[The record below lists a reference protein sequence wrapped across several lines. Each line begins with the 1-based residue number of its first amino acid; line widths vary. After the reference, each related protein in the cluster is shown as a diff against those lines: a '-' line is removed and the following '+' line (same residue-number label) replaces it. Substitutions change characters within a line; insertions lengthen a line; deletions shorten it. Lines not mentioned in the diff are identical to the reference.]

1 MSDFSIIGNR
11 TAMIDAAAKTTGAG
25 KYTDDLSVPGM
36 LVGKILHSPYP
47 HARIR
52 RIDTSRAEKC
62 EGVVAVVVGQDAPN
76 PYGILPVGHDEYALA
91 LDKVRYVG
99 DNVACV
105 VAVSESI
112 AETALELID
121 VEYEVLPAYFDPEE
135 SMKAVTDLIHDS
147 KPGNLEKDYHHVFG
161 DPDQGF
167 AGADQIAEARFIA
180 NEVTHAAMEPHSTL
194 ASFEID
200 PHTGK
205 PGRLTVWSST
215 QVPYYLQH
223 KLSLVLEMP
232 MAQIRVIKPL
242 VGGGF
247 GGKSEVIPLE
257 IIAAIAARKAQAA
270 VKITYTRE
278 EVFWA
283 HRGRPRTIIDLKTGV
298 KKDGRITAV
307 KARVVQDG
315 GAYCS
320 YGVVT
325 ILYSG
330 ALLGALYDIPNIQY
344 DGYRVLTNKPA
355 CGAMRGHGT
364 VNVRFAFESQLDELA
379 LAIGMD
385 PAEIRQRNLLQPPC
399 ITVNGLRVQ
408 SYGLPECI
416 EKTVDR
422 SGWKQRKGKLPRGR
436 GLGIACSHYVSGA
449 ANSIIRSD
457 MPHST
462 VNIKIDRD
470 GGVVVYTGASEI
482 GQGSDTMTAQIA
494 AEVLGCSLPRVRVIA
509 ADTDLTPIDIGS
521 YSSRVTFMAGNATLR
536 AASEVKRLIAA
547 AAAKKMGC
555 AAEDLIFRNDQ
566 VLRKN
571 AAASVGELADK
582 SVRTTQDEAS
592 VSGRVEG
599 QILRGSLQQKRKEEG
614 PKEKMSFEEAVVAAI
629 DFHGGLTGTGSYAPP
644 QEARGGKHKGAG
656 VGPSP
661 AYSYSAQVAEV
672 SVDEETG
679 EVVVHKV
686 WAAHDCGRALNPV
699 SVEGQIIGSVW
710 MGMGQALTEEMV
722 WKDGMLMNPGLLE
735 YRSPSSVESPEVEPI
750 IVESVD
756 PEGPFGAK
764 ECSEGS
770 LAATIPAIAN
780 AIYDAVGVRL
790 RESPFTPE
798 RVLSALRAKR
808 NARALNLT
816 KVLTRL
822 LRHASA
828 NTADRCASKVRAR
841 NATRSIHRGEKCR
854 PPRAVPIEPY
864 KVQTAPAQNCR
875 RRNRVSRGTFDA
887 CRAWQLAR
895 AGSNSHPNHCRR
907 HRFNSIDAAET
918 IRAGAR
924 SRSARNRSAARHPAA
939 ARRRRRN
946 RGPHHAPRHRALRLS
961 APALCG
967 PHRSSGDRGIART
980 AEHGHH
986 RR

>member
-1 MSDFSIIGNR
+1 MTNEFSIIGKPI
-11 TAMIDAAAKTTGAG
+11 AMVDAAGKTTGAG
-25 KYTDDLSVPGM
+25 KYTDDLSLPGM
-36 LVGKILHSPYP
+36 LMGRILHSPYP
-47 HARIR
+47 HARIK
-52 RIDTSRAEKC
+52 RIDTSRAEKL
-62 EGVVAVVVGQDAPN
+62 EGVLAVVTGQDAPN
-76 PYGILPVGHDEYALA
+76 PYGILPVGHDEHALA

-105 VAVSESI
+105 AAVDE
-112 AETALELID
+112 ATADKALELID

-135 SMKAVTDLIHDS
+135 AMKAETDLIHDN
-147 KPGNLEKDYHHVFG
+147 KPYNIEKDYHHVFG
-161 DPDQGF
+161 DPEKGF
-167 AGADQIAEARFIA
+167 AEAECVAEARFIA

-194 ASFEID
+194 AAFEID

-257 IIAAIAARKAQAA
+257 IIAAIAARAA
-270 VKITYTRE
+270 RAPVKITYTRE

-283 HRGRPRTIIDLKTGV
+283 HRGRPRTIVDLKTGV
-298 KKDGRITAV
+298 NKDGRITAV
-307 KARVVQDG
+307 KARVIQDG

-330 ALLGALYDIPNIQY
+330 ALLGALYDIPKMQY

-379 LAIGMD
+379 AKVGLD
-385 PAEIRQRNLLQPPC
+385 PAEIRQRNLLKPPC
-399 ITVNGLRVQ
+399 VTINSLRVQ

-416 EKTVDR
+416 EKVVER

-436 GLGIACSHYVSGA
+436 GLGIGCSHYVSGA

-462 VNIKIDRD
+462 VNMKTDRD

-494 AEVLGCSLPRVRVIA
+494 AEVLGCSLGRVKIIA

-521 YSSRVTFMAGNATLR
+521 YSSRVTFMAGTATLR
-536 AASEVKRLIAA
+536 AAEEVKKQIALAA
-547 AAAKKMGC
+547 AHQMNC
-555 AAEDLIFRNDQ
+555 APEDLVFRDDIVSKSHNVGAGVPP
-566 VLRKN
+566 VLAPGGDERGRSSLHRP
-571 AAASVGELADK
+571 AG
-582 SVRTTQDEAS
+582 EAS

-599 QILRGSLQQKRKEEG
+599 QILRGSLQQKRKDEG
-614 PKEKMSFEEAVVAAI
+614 PKDSMTFEEAVVAAI
-629 DFHGGLTGTGSYAPP
+629 DFHGALTGTGSYVPP
-644 QEARGGKHKGAG
+644 PEARGGKFKGAG

-679 EVVVHKV
+679 EVTVHKV

-722 WKDGMLMNPGLLE
+722 WKGGMLMNPGLLE

-750 IVESVD
+750 IVESID

-770 LAATIPAIAN
+770 LAATIPAISN
-780 AIYDAVGVRL
+780 AIYDAVGIRL
-790 RESPFTPE
+790 HECPFTPE
-798 RVLSALRAKR
+798 RVLAALRAKK
-808 NARALNLT
+808 NAKFVNLT
-816 KVLTRL
+816 EGVDPASPTHFREHGGSLWFRGKGPE
-822 LRHASA
+822 RHPL
-828 NTADRCASKVRAR
+828 DPAR
-841 NATRSIHRGEKCR
+841 RET
-854 PPRAVPIEPY
+854 
-864 KVQTAPAQNCR
+864 
-875 RRNRVSRGTFDA
+875 
-887 CRAWQLAR
+887 
-895 AGSNSHPNHCRR
+895 
-907 HRFNSIDAAET
+907 AAET
-918 IRAGAR
+918 G
-924 SRSARNRSAARHPAA
+924 
-939 ARRRRRN
+939 
-946 RGPHHAPRHRALRLS
+946 
-961 APALCG
+961 
-967 PHRSSGDRGIART
+967 GDD
-980 AEHGHH
+980 
-986 RR
+986 

>member
-1 MSDFSIIGNR
+1 MSDFSIIGKP
-11 TAMIDAAAKTTGAG
+11 TAMIDAAEKTTGGG

-47 HARIR
+47 HARIKH
-52 RIDTSRAEKC
+52 IDTTRAEKLD
-62 EGVVAVVVGQDAPN
+62 GVVAVVIGKDAPN
-76 PYGILPVGHDEYALA
+76 PYGILPVGHDEHALA

-105 VAVSESI
+105 VAISESV
-112 AETALELID
+112 AEKALELIE
-121 VEYEVLPAYFDPEE
+121 VEYELLPAYFDPEE
-135 SMKAVTDLIHDS
+135 SMKAQTDLIHDN

-161 DPDQGF
+161 EPDKGF
-167 AGADQIAEARFIA
+167 AEADQIAEARFIA

-194 ASFEID
+194 ASFELD

-223 KLSLVLEMP
+223 KLSLVLELP

-257 IIAAIAARKAQAA
+257 IIAAVAARKAQAP

-298 KKDGRITAV
+298 KNDGRITAV

-330 ALLGALYDIPNIQY
+330 ALLGALYDIPHIQY

-379 LAIGMD
+379 TAIGMD
-385 PAEIRQRNLLQPPC
+385 PAEIRQRNLLKPPC

-416 EKTVDR
+416 EKTVER
-422 SGWKQRKGKLPRGR
+422 SRWRQRHGKLPKGR

-482 GQGSDTMTAQIA
+482 GQGSDTMTAQVA
-494 AEVLGCSLPRVRVIA
+494 AEILGCTLSRVRVIA

-536 AASEVKRLIAA
+536 AAEDVKKRIAA
-547 AAAKKMGC
+547 AAAKKMNC
-555 AAEDLIFRNDQ
+555 APDDLMFREDLVFRKGSIPPSRKKDQ
-566 VLRKN
+566 
-571 AAASVGELADK
+571 SEELEVTEAG
-582 SVRTTQDEAS
+582 AS

-599 QILRGSLQQKRKEEG
+599 QILRGSLQQKRKEEA
-614 PKEKMSFEEAVVAAI
+614 PKDWMTFEEAVVAAI
-629 DFHGGLTGTGSYAPP
+629 DFHGALTGTGSYAPP
-644 QEARGGKHKGAG
+644 PEARGGKHKGGG

-672 SVDEETG
+672 SVDEDTG
-679 EVVVHKV
+679 EVTVHKV

-722 WKDGMLMNPGLLE
+722 WKDGMLMNAGMLE
-735 YRSPSSVESPEVEPI
+735 YRSPSSIESPEVEPI
-750 IVESVD
+750 IVESID

-770 LAATIPAIAN
+770 LAATIPAISN

-790 RESPFTPE
+790 HESPFTPE
-798 RVLSALRAKR
+798 RVLAALRAKR
-808 NARALNLT
+808 HDKVLNLT
-816 KVLTRL
+816 EGV
-822 LRHASA
+822 
-828 NTADRCASKVRAR
+828 D
-841 NATRSIHRGEKCR
+841 
-854 PPRAVPIEPY
+854 P
-864 KVQTAPAQNCR
+864 TAPAHFR
-875 RRNRVSRGTFDA
+875 EHG
-887 CRAWQLAR
+887 
-895 AGSNSHPNHCRR
+895 
-907 HRFNSIDAAET
+907 
-918 IRAGAR
+918 GALCFKGKGP
-924 SRSARNRSAARHPAA
+924 ARHALDP
-939 ARRRRRN
+939 ARRDV
-946 RGPHHAPRHRALRLS
+946 P
-961 APALCG
+961 APAG
-967 PHRSSGDRGIART
+967 GGD
-980 AEHGHH
+980 
-986 RR
+986 

>member
-1 MSDFSIIGNR
+1 MTDFSIIGKP
-11 TAMIDAAAKTTGAG
+11 TAMIDAAEKTTGAG
-25 KYTDDLSVPGM
+25 KYTDDLAVPGM
-36 LVGKILHSPYP
+36 LVGKILHSPHP
-47 HARIR
+47 HARIKK
-52 RIDTSRAEKC
+52 IGTSRAEQLD
-62 EGVVAVVVGQDAPN
+62 GVVAVVVGTDAPN
-76 PYGILPVGHDEYALA
+76 PYGILPVGHDEHALA

-105 VAVSESI
+105 VATSEAI
-112 AETALELID
+112 AEKALELID
-121 VEYEVLPAYFDPEE
+121 VEYEVLPAHFDPEQ
-135 SMKAVTDLIHDS
+135 SMQAQSDFIHDN
-147 KPGNLEKDYHHVFG
+147 KPHNVEKDYHHVFG
-161 DPDQGF
+161 DPEKGF
-167 AGADQIAEARFIA
+167 AEADEIAEARFLA

-232 MAQIRVIKPL
+232 MQQIRVIKPL

-257 IIAAIAARKAQAA
+257 IIAAIAARKAQAP

-298 KKDGRITAV
+298 KHDGRITAV

-320 YGVVT
+320 YGIVT

-379 LAIGMD
+379 AKVGID
-385 PAEIRQRNLLQPPC
+385 PAEIRQRNLLRPPC
-399 ITVNGLRVQ
+399 ITVNGLRVR

-416 EKTVDR
+416 EKIVER
-422 SGWKQRKGKLPRGR
+422 SDWKNRRGKMPKGR

-482 GQGSDTMTAQIA
+482 GQGSDTMTAQVA
-494 AEVLGCSLPRVRVIA
+494 AEALGCSLGRVRIVA

-536 AASEVKRLIAA
+536 AANEVKKLIAA
-547 AAAKKMGC
+547 AAAKKMNC
-555 AAEDLIFRNDQ
+555 APEDLTFRDDRVERLNSCGDGRPRPAGEAKASAAVDDQ
-566 VLRKN
+566 P
-571 AAASVGELADK
+571 
-582 SVRTTQDEAS
+582 S
-592 VSGRVEG
+592 VSGHVEG
-599 QILRGSLQQKRKEEG
+599 QILRGSLQQKRKDEG
-614 PKEKMSFEEAVVAAI
+614 PKDSMSFEEAVVAAI
-629 DFHGGLTGTGSYAPP
+629 DFHGALTGTGSYAPP
-644 QEARGGKHKGAG
+644 AEARGGKHKGAG

-661 AYSYSAQVAEV
+661 AYSYSAQVADV

-679 EVVVHKV
+679 EVTVHKV

-699 SVEGQIIGSVW
+699 AVEGQIIGSVW

-735 YRSPSSVESPEVEPI
+735 YRSPSSVESPEIEPI
-750 IVESVD
+750 IVESID

-780 AIYDAVGVRL
+780 AIYDAVGIRL
-790 RESPFTPE
+790 HESPFTPE
-798 RVLSALRAKR
+798 RVLAALRAKK
-808 NARALNLT
+808 NAKVLNLT
-816 KVLTRL
+816 EGVDPTEPQRFREHGGALCFKGKGPE
-822 LRHASA
+822 RHEM
-828 NTADRCASKVRAR
+828 DL
-841 NATRSIHRGEKCR
+841 
-854 PPRAVPIEPY
+854 
-864 KVQTAPAQNCR
+864 
-875 RRNRVSRGTFDA
+875 SRGTT
-887 CRAWQLAR
+887 RSES
-895 AGSNSHPNHCRR
+895 G
-907 HRFNSIDAAET
+907 AA
-918 IRAGAR
+918 
-924 SRSARNRSAARHPAA
+924 
-939 ARRRRRN
+939 
-946 RGPHHAPRHRALRLS
+946 
-961 APALCG
+961 
-967 PHRSSGDRGIART
+967 D
-980 AEHGHH
+980 
-986 RR
+986 

>member
-1 MSDFSIIGNR
+1 MSGNFSIIGR
-11 TAMIDAAAKTTGAG
+11 PTAMIDAAEKTTGVG

-36 LVGKILHSPYP
+36 LTGKILHSPYP
-47 HARIR
+47 HALIKS
-52 RIDTSRAEKC
+52 IDTSRAEKC
-62 EGVVAVVVGQDAPN
+62 DGVVAVVVGKDAPN

-112 AETALELID
+112 AENALESIA
-121 VEYEVLPAYFDPEE
+121 VEYELLPAYFDPEE
-135 SMKAVTDLIHDS
+135 SMRAQTNLIHGS
-147 KPGNLEKDYHHVFG
+147 KPGNLEKDYHHIFG
-161 DPDQGF
+161 NPDQGF
-167 AGADQIAEARFIA
+167 AQADQIAEARFIA

-194 ASFEID
+194 ASFELD

-232 MAQIRVIKPL
+232 MSQIRVIKPL

-247 GGKSEVIPLE
+247 GGKSEVIPIE
-257 IIAAIAARKAQAA
+257 IIAAIAARKAQAP

-298 KKDGRITAV
+298 KTDGRITAV

-379 LAIGMD
+379 TKIGMD

-416 EKTVDR
+416 EKTVER
-422 SGWKQRKGKLPRGR
+422 SGWKQRKGKMPKGR

-482 GQGSDTMTAQIA
+482 GQGSDTMTAQVA

-536 AASEVKRLIAA
+536 AAAEVKKLIAA
-547 AAAKKMGC
+547 AAAQKMICG
-555 AAEDLIFRNDQ
+555 ADDLIFRDDL
-566 VLRKN
+566 VFKKGSRDTTVKKD
-571 AAASVGELADK
+571 LADE
-582 SVRTTQDEAS
+582 VDVTQAGAS

-599 QILRGSLQQKRKEEG
+599 QILRRSLQQKRNEEG
-614 PKEKMSFEEAVVAAI
+614 PKDWMTFEEAVVAAI
-629 DFHGGLTGTGSYAPP
+629 DFHGALTGTGSYAPP

-661 AYSYSAQVAEV
+661 AYSYAAQVAEV

-679 EVVVHKV
+679 EVTVHKV

-750 IVESVD
+750 IVESID

-790 RESPFTPE
+790 HESPFTPE
-798 RVLSALRAKR
+798 RVLAALRAK
-808 NARALNLT
+808 NQAKALNLT
-816 KVLTRL
+816 QGVDPTSPQRFREHGGSLCFKGKGPQ
-822 LRHASA
+822 RHALDPARQEAPSVA
-828 NTADRCASKVRAR
+828 GGAD
-841 NATRSIHRGEKCR
+841 
-854 PPRAVPIEPY
+854 
-864 KVQTAPAQNCR
+864 
-875 RRNRVSRGTFDA
+875 
-887 CRAWQLAR
+887 
-895 AGSNSHPNHCRR
+895 
-907 HRFNSIDAAET
+907 
-918 IRAGAR
+918 
-924 SRSARNRSAARHPAA
+924 
-939 ARRRRRN
+939 
-946 RGPHHAPRHRALRLS
+946 
-961 APALCG
+961 
-967 PHRSSGDRGIART
+967 
-980 AEHGHH
+980 
-986 RR
+986 

>member
-1 MSDFSIIGNR
+1 MTKTDDQRPASTFSTIGR
-11 TAMIDAAAKTTGAG
+11 STAMIDAAEKTTGAG

-47 HARIR
+47 HARIM
-52 RIDTSRAEKC
+52 RIGTSRAEAL
-62 EGVVAVVVGQDAPN
+62 EGVVAVVTGPDAPN
-76 PYGILPVGHDEYALA
+76 PFGILPVGHDEHALA

-105 VAVSESI
+105 AAISESI
-112 AETALELID
+112 AEKALELID
-121 VEYEVLPAYFDPEE
+121 VEYELLPAYFDPED
-135 SMKAVTDLIHDS
+135 SMNAETDLIHDN
-147 KPGNLEKDYHHVFG
+147 KPHNLEKDYHHVFG
-161 DPDQGF
+161 DPDKAFGE
-167 AGADQIAEARFIA
+167 ADCVLEARFLA

-194 ASFEID
+194 ASFETD
-200 PHTGK
+200 PHTGE
-205 PGRLTVWSST
+205 PGRLIIWSST

-223 KLSLVLEMP
+223 KLSLVLDMP
-232 MAQIRVIKPL
+232 MQQIRVIKPL

-257 IIAAIAARKAQAA
+257 IIAAVAARKAKAP

-278 EVFWA
+278 EVFLA

-298 KKDGRITAV
+298 KNDGRITAV

-364 VNVRFAFESQLDELA
+364 VNVRFAFESQLDEIAARLN
-379 LAIGMD
+379 ID
-385 PAEIRQRNLLQPPC
+385 PAEIRRRNLLKPPC

-416 EKTVDR
+416 DQVVTR
-422 SGWKQRKGKLPRGR
+422 SRWSERKRDLPKSR

-470 GGVVVYTGASEI
+470 GGVVVYTGASDI
-482 GQGSDTMTAQIA
+482 GQGSDTMVAQIA
-494 AEVLGCSLPRVRVIA
+494 AETLGCSLGRVRVIA

-521 YSSRVTFMAGNATLR
+521 YSSRVTFMNGNATLR
-536 AASEVKRLIAA
+536 AAEQVKKQIAA
-547 AAAKKMGC
+547 AAAKRMDC
-555 AAEDLIFRNDQ
+555 APEDLVFREDRVTHSDNRPR
-566 VLRKN
+566 VSGVAP
-571 AAASVGELADK
+571 AANNGADV
-582 SVRTTQDEAS
+582 SQPT

-599 QILRGSLQQKRKEEG
+599 QILRGSLQQKRKDEG
-614 PKEKMSFEEAVVAAI
+614 PKESMSFEEAVVAAI
-629 DFHGGLTGTGSYAPP
+629 DFHGALSGTGSYAPP
-644 QEARGGKHKGAG
+644 IEARGGKHKGAG

-679 EVVVHKV
+679 EVTVHKV

-699 SVEGQIIGSVW
+699 SVEGQVIGSVW
-710 MGMGQALTEEMV
+710 MGMGQALTEEMI

-735 YRSPSSVESPEVEPI
+735 YRSPSSIESPEVEAI
-750 IVESVD
+750 IVESID

-764 ECSEGS
+764 ESSEGS

-780 AIYDAVGVRL
+780 AIYNAVGVRL
-790 RESPFTPE
+790 HESPFTPE
-798 RVLSALRAKR
+798 RVLAALRSKNKAKT
-808 NARALNLT
+808 LNLT
-816 KVLTRL
+816 EGVDPTSPVRFREHGGSLWFKGKGPD
-822 LRHASA
+822 RHALDPSRRSTVA
-828 NTADRCASKVRAR
+828 EGGAD
-841 NATRSIHRGEKCR
+841 
-854 PPRAVPIEPY
+854 
-864 KVQTAPAQNCR
+864 
-875 RRNRVSRGTFDA
+875 
-887 CRAWQLAR
+887 
-895 AGSNSHPNHCRR
+895 
-907 HRFNSIDAAET
+907 
-918 IRAGAR
+918 
-924 SRSARNRSAARHPAA
+924 
-939 ARRRRRN
+939 
-946 RGPHHAPRHRALRLS
+946 
-961 APALCG
+961 
-967 PHRSSGDRGIART
+967 
-980 AEHGHH
+980 
-986 RR
+986 

>member
-1 MSDFSIIGNR
+1 VGGNFSIIGKR
-11 TAMIDAAAKTTGAG
+11 TAMVDAAEKTTGAG
-25 KYTDDLSVPGM
+25 KYTDDLSLPGM
-36 LVGKILHSPYP
+36 LVGKILHSSYP

-52 RIDTSRAEKC
+52 RIDTRRAVAL
-62 EGVVAVVVGQDAPN
+62 EGVVTVAVGSDAPN
-76 PYGILPVGHDEYALA
+76 PYGILPVGHDEHALA

-105 VAVSESI
+105 VATSEAI
-112 AETALELID
+112 AEKALELID
-121 VEYEVLPAYFDPEE
+121 VDYEVLPAYFDPEE
-135 SMKAVTDLIHDS
+135 SMKAEADLIHDN
-147 KPGNLEKDYHHVFG
+147 KPHNLEKDYHHVFG
-161 DPDQGF
+161 DPDKGF
-167 AGADQIAEARFIA
+167 AEADRVAEARFMA

-194 ASFEID
+194 ASFELD

-205 PGRLTVWSST
+205 SGRLTVWSST

-232 MAQIRVIKPL
+232 MSQIRVIKPL

-257 IIAAIAARKAQAA
+257 IIAAIAARKAKAP

-283 HRGRPRTIIDLKTGV
+283 HRGRPRTIIDLKTGATR
-298 KKDGRITAV
+298 DGRITAV

-379 LAIGMD
+379 AKIGID
-385 PAEIRQRNLLQPPC
+385 PAEIRRRNLLRPPC

-416 EKTVDR
+416 QKTVER
-422 SGWKQRKGKLPRGR
+422 SGWKQRQGKLPRGR

-482 GQGSDTMTAQIA
+482 GQGSDTMTAQVA
-494 AEVLGCSLPRVRVIA
+494 AETLGCSLARVRVIA

-536 AASEVKRLIAA
+536 AAEEVKKVIAA

-555 AAEDLIFRNDQ
+555 E
-566 VLRKN
+566 
-571 AAASVGELADK
+571 VGELILHDDVVFKKGSGPA
-582 SVRTTQDEAS
+582 SVTKDQIVDMEVTQRGTS

-614 PKEKMSFEEAVVAAI
+614 PKDWMTFEEAVVAAI
-629 DFHGGLTGTGSYAPP
+629 DFHGALTGTGSYAPP

-672 SVDEETG
+672 TVDEDTG
-679 EVVVHKV
+679 EVTVHKV

-735 YRSPSSVESPEVEPI
+735 YRSPSSIESPEVEAI
-750 IVESVD
+750 IVESID

-790 RESPFTPE
+790 HECPFTPE
-798 RVLSALRAKR
+798 RVLAALRAKR
-808 NARALNLT
+808 NAKVLNLT
-816 KVLTRL
+816 EGVDPTAPVRFREHGGSLCFEGKGPE
-822 LRHASA
+822 RHAL
-828 NTADRCASKVRAR
+828 D
-841 NATRSIHRGEKCR
+841 
-854 PPRAVPIEPY
+854 P
-864 KVQTAPAQNCR
+864 
-875 RRNRVSRGTFDA
+875 
-887 CRAWQLAR
+887 
-895 AGSNSHPNHCRR
+895 
-907 HRFNSIDAAET
+907 
-918 IRAGAR
+918 
-924 SRSARNRSAARHPAA
+924 
-939 ARRRRRN
+939 ARRAS
-946 RGPHHAPRHRALRLS
+946 PAS
-961 APALCG
+961 AGGA
-967 PHRSSGDRGIART
+967 D
-980 AEHGHH
+980 
-986 RR
+986 

>member
-1 MSDFSIIGNR
+1 MDNFSIIGKP
-11 TAMIDAAAKTTGAG
+11 TAMIDAAEKTTGAG
-25 KYTDDLSVPGM
+25 KYTDDLSLPGM
-36 LVGKILHSPYP
+36 LVGKILHSTYP
-47 HARIR
+47 HARIK

-62 EGVVAVVVGQDAPN
+62 DGVVAVVVGKDAPN

-105 VAVSESI
+105 VAVSEAI
-112 AETALELID
+112 AEKALELID

-135 SMKAVTDLIHDS
+135 SMKAQSDLIHDS
-147 KPGNLEKDYHHVFG
+147 KPHNLEKDYHHVFG

-167 AGADQIAEARFIA
+167 AEADQVAEARFIA

-257 IIAAIAARKAQAA
+257 IIAAIAARKARAP

-298 KKDGRITAV
+298 KRDGRITAV

-379 LAIGMD
+379 AKIGMD
-385 PAEIRQRNLLQPPC
+385 PAEIRQHNLLQPPC
-399 ITVNGLRVQ
+399 ITVNALRVQ

-416 EKTVDR
+416 EKTVAR
-422 SGWKQRKGKLPRGR
+422 SGWKQRKGKLAKGR

-536 AASEVKRLIAA
+536 AATEVKKLIAA
-547 AAAKKMGC
+547 AAAKKMNC
-555 AAEDLIFRNDQ
+555 APGDLVFRND
-566 VLRKN
+566 VVAKKIANMGTALVGT
-571 AAASVGELADK
+571 AALGRPAEQSSA
-582 SVRTTQDEAS
+582 AS
-592 VSGRVEG
+592 VSGHVEG

-614 PKEKMSFEEAVVAAI
+614 PKDSLTFEEAVVAAI
-629 DFHGGLTGTGSYAPP
+629 DFHGALTGTGSYAPP
-644 QEARGGKHKGAG
+644 PEARGGKHKGAG

-679 EVVVHKV
+679 EVTVHKV

-750 IVESVD
+750 IVESID

-780 AIYDAVGVRL
+780 AIYDALGVRL
-790 RESPFTPE
+790 HESPFTPE
-798 RVLSALRAKR
+798 RVLAALRAKK
-808 NARALNLT
+808 NAKALNLT
-816 KVLTRL
+816 EGVDPTSPTRFREHGGSL
-822 LRHASA
+822 CFNGKGPERHALDPS
-828 NTADRCASKVRAR
+828 R
-841 NATRSIHRGEKCR
+841 R
-854 PPRAVPIEPY
+854 PQPSV
-864 KVQTAPAQNCR
+864 
-875 RRNRVSRGTFDA
+875 
-887 CRAWQLAR
+887 
-895 AGSNSHPNHCRR
+895 AGSA
-907 HRFNSIDAAET
+907 D
-918 IRAGAR
+918 
-924 SRSARNRSAARHPAA
+924 
-939 ARRRRRN
+939 
-946 RGPHHAPRHRALRLS
+946 
-961 APALCG
+961 
-967 PHRSSGDRGIART
+967 
-980 AEHGHH
+980 
-986 RR
+986 

>member
-1 MSDFSIIGNR
+1 
-11 TAMIDAAAKTTGAG
+11 
-25 KYTDDLSVPGM
+25 M
-36 LVGKILHSPYP
+36 LIGKILHSPHP
-47 HARIR
+47 HARIK
-52 RIDTSRAEKC
+52 RIDTSRAEKLD
-62 EGVVAVVVGQDAPN
+62 GVVAVVVGSDAPN
-76 PYGILPVGHDEYALA
+76 PYGILPVGHDEHALA
-91 LDKVRYVG
+91 VDKVRYVG

-105 VAVSESI
+105 AADDEAT
-112 AETALELID
+112 AERALELIE
-121 VEYEVLPAYFDPEE
+121 VEYELLPAYFDPEE
-135 SMKAVTDLIHDS
+135 SMKADRDLIHDN
-147 KPGNLEKDYHHVFG
+147 KPHNVEKDYHHVFG
-161 DPDQGF
+161 DPDKGF
-167 AGADQIAEARFIA
+167 AESDTIEEARFIA

-194 ASFEID
+194 AAFEID
-200 PHTGK
+200 SQTGK

-232 MAQIRVIKPL
+232 MSQIRVIKPL

-257 IIAAIAARKAQAA
+257 IIAAVAARKARRP

-298 KKDGRITAV
+298 TTDGRITAV

-344 DGYRVLTNKPA
+344 DGYRALTNKPA

-379 LAIGMD
+379 TKLKID
-385 PAEIRQRNLLQPPC
+385 PAEIRRRNLLQPPC
-399 ITVNGLRVQ
+399 ITVNGLRIQ

-416 EKTVDR
+416 DKVVQR
-422 SGWKQRKGKLPRGR
+422 SGWKNRQGKLPKGR
-436 GLGIACSHYVSGA
+436 GLGVACSHYVSGA

-494 AEVLGCSLPRVRVIA
+494 AEVLGCSLSRVKVVA

-536 AASEVKRLIAA
+536 AAEAVKKRIAA
-547 AAAKKMGC
+547 AAAKKMTC
-555 AAEDLIFRNDQ
+555 APEDLTFSKDLVIKKNHEGAPPLSRS
-566 VLRKN
+566 LRQG
-571 AAASVGELADK
+571 GEFDLTSA
-582 SVRTTQDEAS
+582 T

-599 QILRGSLQQKRKEEG
+599 QILRGSLQQKRKEDDS
-614 PKEKMSFEEAVVAAI
+614 PKTSMSFEEAVVAAI
-629 DFHGGLTGTGSYAPP
+629 DFHGALTGTGSYAPP
-644 QEARGGKHKGAG
+644 PEARGGKHKGGG

-672 SVDEETG
+672 SVDEDTG
-679 EVVVHKV
+679 EVTVHKV

-699 SVEGQIIGSVW
+699 AVEGQVIGSVW

-722 WKDGMLMNPGLLE
+722 WKDGLLMNPGLLE
-735 YRSPSSVESPEVEPI
+735 YRSPSSAESPEVEPI
-750 IVESVD
+750 IVESID

-764 ECSEGS
+764 ECSEGA

-780 AIYDAVGVRL
+780 AIYDAVGIRL
-790 RESPFTPE
+790 HESPFTPE
-798 RVLSALRAKR
+798 RVLAALRAKKS
-808 NARALNLT
+808 AKPLNLT
-816 KVLTRL
+816 EGVDPTSPDRFREHGGSLWFKGKGPQ
-822 LRHASA
+822 RHEL
-828 NTADRCASKVRAR
+828 D
-841 NATRSIHRGEKCR
+841 
-854 PPRAVPIEPY
+854 P
-864 KVQTAPAQNCR
+864 
-875 RRNRVSRGTFDA
+875 
-887 CRAWQLAR
+887 
-895 AGSNSHPNHCRR
+895 
-907 HRFNSIDAAET
+907 
-918 IRAGAR
+918 
-924 SRSARNRSAARHPAA
+924 
-939 ARRRRRN
+939 
-946 RGPHHAPRHRALRLS
+946 
-961 APALCG
+961 
-967 PHRSSGDRGIART
+967 ART
-980 AEHGHH
+980 KA
-986 RR
+986 

>member
-1 MSDFSIIGNR
+1 MSGDFSIIGR
-11 TAMIDAAAKTTGAG
+11 PTAMIDAAEKTTGVG

-36 LVGKILHSPYP
+36 LTGKILHSPYP
-47 HARIR
+47 HALIKS
-52 RIDTSRAEKC
+52 IDTSRAENC
-62 EGVVAVVVGQDAPN
+62 DGVVAVVVGKDAPN

-112 AETALELID
+112 AENALESIA
-121 VEYEVLPAYFDPEE
+121 VEYELLPAYFDPEE
-135 SMKAVTDLIHDS
+135 SMRAQTNLIHGS

-161 DPDQGF
+161 NPDQGF
-167 AGADQIAEARFIA
+167 AQADQIAEARFIA

-194 ASFEID
+194 ASFELD

-232 MAQIRVIKPL
+232 MSQIRVIKPL

-247 GGKSEVIPLE
+247 GGKSEVIPIE
-257 IIAAIAARKAQAA
+257 IIAAIAARKAQAP

-298 KKDGRITAV
+298 KTDGRITAV

-379 LAIGMD
+379 TKIGMD
-385 PAEIRQRNLLQPPC
+385 AAEIRQRNLLQPPC

-416 EKTVDR
+416 EKTVER
-422 SGWKQRKGKLPRGR
+422 SGWKQRKGKMPKGR

-482 GQGSDTMTAQIA
+482 GQGSDTMTAQVA

-536 AASEVKRLIAA
+536 AAREVKKLIAA
-547 AAAKKMGC
+547 AAAQKMICG
-555 AAEDLIFRNDQ
+555 ADDLIFRDDL
-566 VLRKN
+566 VFKKGTRDTTVKK
-571 AAASVGELADK
+571 ALADE
-582 SVRTTQDEAS
+582 VDITQAGAS

-599 QILRGSLQQKRKEEG
+599 QILRRSLQQKRNEEG
-614 PKEKMSFEEAVVAAI
+614 PKDWMTFEEAVVAAI
-629 DFHGGLTGTGSYAPP
+629 DFHGALTGTGSYAPP

-679 EVVVHKV
+679 EVTVHKV

-750 IVESVD
+750 IVESID

-790 RESPFTPE
+790 HESPFTPE
-798 RVLSALRAKR
+798 RVLAAVRAK
-808 NARALNLT
+808 NQAKALNLT
-816 KVLTRL
+816 QGVDPTSPQRFREHGGSLCFKGKGPQ
-822 LRHASA
+822 RHALDPARQEAPSVRGG
-828 NTADRCASKVRAR
+828 AD
-841 NATRSIHRGEKCR
+841 
-854 PPRAVPIEPY
+854 
-864 KVQTAPAQNCR
+864 
-875 RRNRVSRGTFDA
+875 
-887 CRAWQLAR
+887 
-895 AGSNSHPNHCRR
+895 
-907 HRFNSIDAAET
+907 
-918 IRAGAR
+918 
-924 SRSARNRSAARHPAA
+924 
-939 ARRRRRN
+939 
-946 RGPHHAPRHRALRLS
+946 
-961 APALCG
+961 
-967 PHRSSGDRGIART
+967 
-980 AEHGHH
+980 
-986 RR
+986 

>member
-1 MSDFSIIGNR
+1 MTDFSIIGKR
-11 TAMIDAAAKTTGAG
+11 TAMIDAAGKTTGAG
-25 KYTDDLSVPGM
+25 RYTDDLSLPGM
-36 LVGKILHSPYP
+36 LIGKILHSPYP
-47 HARIR
+47 HARIKH
-52 RIDTSRAEKC
+52 IDASRAENLQ
-62 EGVVAVVVGQDAPN
+62 GVVAVVVGKDAPN
-76 PYGILPVGHDEYALA
+76 PYGILPVGHDEHALA
-91 LDKVRYVG
+91 VDKVRYMG

-105 VAVSESI
+105 VAVSEAI
-112 AETALELID
+112 AEKAIELID

-135 SMKAVTDLIHDS
+135 SMKAHTHLIHDN
-147 KPGNLEKDYHHVFG
+147 KPQNLEKDYHHVFG
-161 DPDQGF
+161 DPDKGF
-167 AGADQIAEARFIA
+167 AEADHVAEARFIA

-194 ASFEID
+194 ASFELD

-205 PGRLTVWSST
+205 LGRLTVWSST

-223 KLSLVLEMP
+223 KLSLVLEIP
-232 MAQIRVIKPL
+232 MSQIRVIKPL

-257 IIAAIAARKAQAA
+257 IIAAVAARKAQAP

-298 KKDGRITAV
+298 TNNGRITAV

-379 LAIGMD
+379 AKIGMD
-385 PAEIRQRNLLQPPC
+385 PAEIRQRNLLRPPC
-399 ITVNGLRVQ
+399 VTVNGLRVQ

-416 EKTVDR
+416 EKTVAR
-422 SGWKQRKGKLPRGR
+422 SEWKQRRGKLPRGR

-470 GGVVVYTGASEI
+470 GGVVVFTGASEI
-482 GQGSDTMTAQIA
+482 GQGSDTMTAQVA
-494 AEVLGCSLPRVRVIA
+494 AETLGCSLSRVHVIA

-536 AASEVKRLIAA
+536 AAEEIKKRIAA
-547 AAAKKMGC
+547 AAAKKMDC
-555 AAEDLIFRNDQ
+555 AQEDLLFSDDVVYKKGI
-566 VLRKN
+566 VPP
-571 AAASVGELADK
+571 AASNENAKKDQAHEPEV
-582 SVRTTQDEAS
+582 TQAGAS
-592 VSGRVEG
+592 VSGCVEG

-614 PKEKMSFEEAVVAAI
+614 PKDWMTFEEAVVAAI
-629 DFHGGLTGTGSYAPP
+629 DFHGALTGTGSYAPP
-644 QEARGGKHKGAG
+644 QDARGGKHKGAG

-679 EVVVHKV
+679 EVTVHKV

-735 YRSPSSVESPEVEPI
+735 YRSPSSIESPAVEPI
-750 IVESVD
+750 IVESID

-790 RESPFTPE
+790 HESPFTPE
-798 RVLSALRAKR
+798 RVLAALRAKK
-808 NARALNLT
+808 NAKALNLT
-816 KVLTRL
+816 EGVDPTAPDRFREHGGALCFKGKGPE
-822 LRHASA
+822 RHALDPA
-828 NTADRCASKVRAR
+828 RC
-841 NATRSIHRGEKCR
+841 
-854 PPRAVPIEPY
+854 EP
-864 KVQTAPAQNCR
+864 
-875 RRNRVSRGTFDA
+875 
-887 CRAWQLAR
+887 
-895 AGSNSHPNHCRR
+895 
-907 HRFNSIDAAET
+907 
-918 IRAGAR
+918 
-924 SRSARNRSAARHPAA
+924 SARGA
-939 ARRRRRN
+939 
-946 RGPHHAPRHRALRLS
+946 
-961 APALCG
+961 
-967 PHRSSGDRGIART
+967 D
-980 AEHGHH
+980 
-986 RR
+986 